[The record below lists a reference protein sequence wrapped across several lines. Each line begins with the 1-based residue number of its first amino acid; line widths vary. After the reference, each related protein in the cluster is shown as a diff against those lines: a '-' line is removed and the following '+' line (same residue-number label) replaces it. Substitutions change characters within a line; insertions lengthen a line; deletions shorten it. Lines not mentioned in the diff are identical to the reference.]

1 MDARGMPDS
10 KKTGG
15 PAREGWEFFVDTG
28 GTFTDCLGKDPQGR
42 VYRAKVLSR
51 GTLAASVGRTDSL
64 TGLILDG
71 PPDWPACFPEG
82 FQVLLPH
89 CPDFEGKVEQWEPEH
104 HRLVLDQPLPDA
116 FDPSGPLELLSG
128 EEAPV
133 LGMRLILARNG
144 IEPGGVACRMRL
156 ATTRCTNA
164 LLEGAGSPPVLFV
177 TAGFPDLLE
186 IGDQRRTGLFDSVP
200 RKRESLEGAVVEV
213 DERTDREGAVIRAPD
228 RDSVLRAARDA
239 LAQGYRSATVSF
251 KNSCLND
258 ANERAVVSLLEEAG
272 FEFVTG
278 SGAVHPF
285 PKWLPRCESAVTESY
300 LSPVLRQYLDSVG
313 KGMGEGS
320 EFLVMSSAGGLI
332 DQGGY
337 RAIDSLLSGPA
348 GGVVGAGATARAAGI
363 ETFINLDMGGT
374 SSDVSRY
381 SGSFAYQSAH
391 QVGDARISSV
401 AMKIETVAAGGGS
414 ICRIENGLLR
424 VGPQSAGA
432 HPGPA
437 CYGFGGP
444 LCLTDVNLLLGR
456 LDPSRFSTP
465 VSIEDAQARLAEMVE
480 QSGRSSEELLEGFL
494 AVADDAMA
502 NAIRKV
508 STAEGYDP
516 SEHALQTFGGAGGQ
530 HACGVARRLGMQR
543 IFSPA
548 DSGLLSAYGLSQARV
563 ERVVERSVLGPV
575 DPQTLGQMEEDMTA
589 FGLSALEKL
598 GQQGKVA
605 GKSAFVRL
613 LGQDVPLEIEYSQ
626 TREIE
631 SLYRQKFQR
640 VFGYFPSGRE
650 LEVHSLR
657 LLVAGAS
664 PALEEEIF
672 PEGSL
677 REHAGALCREEI
689 APGERMAGPCL
700 VADDFG
706 TLWIEK
712 GWSGCKGTRGSLLL
726 ELDDPGS
733 PEHVFPES
741 ARRELF
747 SSRFLCLV
755 EEMGAQLE
763 RTALSVNVRE
773 RLDFSC
779 ALLDGSGYLVA
790 NAPHIPVHL
799 GAMGV
804 CARRLIER
812 FPNLRSGDLIVSN
825 HPAFGGSHLP
835 DVTVLVPVFG
845 SRDQPL
851 CFLANRAHHAEIG
864 GVSPGSMP
872 AGTSSL
878 CEEGVVISPRLLFE
892 GGESKMDELENH
904 LRASPHPSRQPGE
917 NLADL
922 SAQVAS
928 LRKGIE
934 EVDRLIQAHGE
945 ETLVGQMDALREE
958 SASSCASFFEQMG
971 ECNFS
976 SLQSLDDGDRL
987 ALRVSINK
995 GRATLDFSGS
1005 APARKDNLN
1014 ATEAIVTSAVCYCL
1028 RLLIGKDLPL
1038 NEGLLEPVEL
1048 IIPEGSL
1055 LHPVFP
1061 DDPAECPGV
1070 AGGNV
1075 EVSQRIVDLI
1085 LCAFGR
1091 VACSQGTMNNL
1102 TFGNESFSHYET
1114 IGGGAGAAIGQ
1125 EGTSAVQVHMTNTAI
1140 TDPEILESRFPV
1152 RLVGFRKRMGS
1163 GGKGSWNGGDGIER
1177 HYLFEEEI
1185 ELSLLTQRRTS
1196 GPEGLSGGEDGLPGE
1211 QILIRAD
1218 GTEERLDST
1227 DSQTA
1232 YPGDRLV
1239 LRTPGGGGAGEP
1251 ELLA

>member
-1 MDARGMPDS
+1 MPESLNDS
-10 KKTGG
+10 A
-15 PAREGWEFFVDTG
+15 PAREEWEFFVDTG
-28 GTFTDCLGKDPQGR
+28 GTFTDCLGRDPNG
-42 VYRAKVLSR
+42 VLHRAKVLSR
-51 GTLAASVGRTDSL
+51 GTLSSSVLRTDSS
-64 TGLILDG
+64 TDLILDG
-71 PPDWPACFPEG
+71 PPDWPADFPSG
-82 FQVLLPH
+82 FRVLLPSS
-89 CPDFEGKVEQWEPEH
+89 PEFTVRVTGWEPSTG
-104 HRLVLDQPLPDA
+104 RLLLDRSIPDGI
-116 FDPSGPLELLSG
+116 DPIGSLELLSG

-144 IEPGGVACRMRL
+144 IELETVACRMRL

-164 LLEGAGSPPVLFV
+164 LLEHAGCPPVLFV

-186 IGDQRRTGLFDSVP
+186 IGDQRRTGLFDLVP
-200 RKRESLEGAVVEV
+200 RKRASLEGPVVEV
-213 DERTDREGAVIRAPD
+213 AERTDRDGKIIHSPD
-228 RDSVLRAARDA
+228 HESIVSAARDA
-239 LAQGYRSATVSF
+239 LANGHRSATVSF
-251 KNSCLND
+251 LNSCLND
-258 ANERAVVSLLEEAG
+258 ENERAVVSLLREAG
-272 FEFVTG
+272 FEFVVG
-278 SGAVHPF
+278 SGATHPF
-285 PKWLPRCESAVTESY
+285 PKWLPRCESAVTEAY
-300 LSPVLRQYLDSVG
+300 LSPILRQYLDSVG
-313 KGMGEGS
+313 KGMGDGGEL
-320 EFLVMSSAGGLI
+320 LVMSSAGGLI
-332 DQGGY
+332 DRGGY

-363 ETFINLDMGGT
+363 KEFINLDMGGT

-381 SGSFAYQSAH
+381 SGSFAYHSAH
-391 QVGDARISSV
+391 QVGDARISSI

-414 ICRIENGLLR
+414 ICRVEDGLLR

-465 VSIEDAQARLAEMVE
+465 VSLEDAQDRLAEMVE
-480 QSGRSSEELLEGFL
+480 KSGRPSEELLEGFL
-494 AVADDAMA
+494 AVANDAMA

-516 SEHALQTFGGAGGQ
+516 SEHALQAFGGAGGQ
-530 HACGVARRLGMQR
+530 HACGVARRLGMKR

-548 DSGLLSAYGLSQARV
+548 DSGLLSAYGLSRARV
-563 ERVVERSVLGPV
+563 ERLIERSVLSPI
-575 DPQTLGQMEEDMTA
+575 DPQALTKLEEEMTTE
-589 FGLSALEKL
+589 GLDAIEKL
-598 GQQGKVA
+598 GQEGSVA

-613 LGQDVPLEIEYSQ
+613 LGQDVPLEIEYAD
-626 TREIE
+626 TVEIE
-631 SLYRQKFQR
+631 SLYRKKFER
-640 VFGYFPSGRE
+640 VFGYFPEGRE
-650 LEVHSLR
+650 LEVHSMR
-657 LLVAGAS
+657 ILVAGAS
-664 PALEEEIF
+664 PSPEEEIF
-672 PEGSL
+672 PEGPL
-677 REHAGALCREEI
+677 RVPSESALARDAIE
-689 APGERMAGPCL
+689 PGQRIAGPCL
-700 VADDFG
+700 LADDFG
-706 TLWIEK
+706 TLWIEN
-712 GWSGCKGTRGSLLL
+712 GWSACKGTRGSLLL
-726 ELDDPGS
+726 ELD
-733 PEHVFPES
+733 ES
-741 ARRELF
+741 ADSSLSIPAAARRELF

-779 ALLDGSGYLVA
+779 ALLDRAGYLVA

-804 CARRLIER
+804 CARHLLEL
-812 FPNLRSGDLIVSN
+812 FPSLRPGDVLVSN

-835 DVTVLVPVFG
+835 DVTVLAPVFG
-845 SRDQPL
+845 TGDQPF

-878 CEEGVVISPRLLFE
+878 SEEGIVISPRLLFKA
-892 GGESKMDELENH
+892 GESRMDQLGEL
-904 LRASPHPSRQPGE
+904 LRSSSHPSRQPE
-917 NLADL
+917 QNLADL

-934 EVDRLIQAHGE
+934 GLDELVKAHGE
-945 ETLVGQMDALREE
+945 DTLAEQMDALREE
-958 SASSCASFFEQMG
+958 SSASCSRFIKEMG
-971 ECNFS
+971 ECEFS
-976 SLQSLDDGDRL
+976 AIQALDDGDRL
-987 ALRVSINK
+987 ALRVTVEK
-995 GRATLDFSGS
+995 GRATFDFSGTS
-1005 APARKDNLN
+1005 LARDDNLN
-1014 ATEAIVTSAVCYCL
+1014 ATEAIVTSAACYCL
-1028 RLLIGKDLPL
+1028 RVLIAKDLPL
-1038 NEGLLEPVEL
+1038 NEGLLEPVDL

-1055 LHPVFP
+1055 LHPSFP
-1061 DDPAECPGV
+1061 DDPAKCPGV

-1085 LCAFGR
+1085 LSAFGR

-1102 TFGNESFSHYET
+1102 TFGNASFSHYET
-1114 IGGGAGAAIGQ
+1114 IGGGAGAALGQ

-1152 RLVGFRKRMGS
+1152 RLIGFCKRTGS

-1196 GPEGLSGGEDGLPGE
+1196 GPDGLCGGEAGLPGE
-1211 QILIRAD
+1211 QILIRTD
-1218 GTEERLDST
+1218 GTEEILKSADSR
-1227 DSQTA
+1227 TA
-1232 YPGDRLV
+1232 YPGDRLI